1 MRVLV
6 GSIADWEALFTEA
19 FRTLKPGG
27 WVESHEGSVGVMSD
41 DGSVAL
47 TSALGQW
54 PMIFTKFGETTGRS
68 FGVVPDGVQRKAME
82 AAGFVDIKEFDFK
95 VFRVRPGPP
104 SKGNMKFTLPI

>member
-6 GSIADWEALFTEA
+6 GSIADWEALFSEA

-27 WVESHEGSVGVMSD
+27 WVESHEGFVGIDSD
-41 DGSVAL
+41 DGSVTP

-54 PMIFTKFGETTGRS
+54 PMIFTKFGETIGRS
-68 FGVVPDGVQRKAME
+68 FSVVPDGVQRKAME

-95 VFRVRPGPP
+95 VSGAPP
-104 SKGNMKFTLPI
+104 NTPPAVIP